1 MKVGTS
7 GRVAAGIVTAAACL
21 ALLAAPAAHADND
34 DAVAKA
40 RHAFVDRMV
49 ASHGFDR
56 AQLAALLDGA
66 AINQNILDAI
76 AKPAERVLPWYEY
89 RNIFLTDARI
99 DAGVQFWTDH
109 ADAIERTAERYGVA
123 PEMIVAIIGVETFFG
138 RRTGSY
144 RVIDALSTLAFAYPP
159 RATFF
164 ASELENFLVLGRDEQ
179 LDVTKAL
186 GSYAGAMGAGQFM
199 PSSYRSFAV
208 DGDGDGKRDLLGD
221 WDDVLASVANYFKKS
236 GWQPGEPVADR
247 ATRTADFH
255 GAEPGGG
262 VELNTTV
269 GALANEGYAFT
280 TRVPTDAPAVVLAF
294 EAPDGGSE
302 YWIGYKNF
310 RVITRYNR
318 SPKYALAAHQLGD
331 AIRERYLSVR
341 QRSAVE

>member
-7 GRVAAGIVTAAACL
+7 GRVAARIVTAAACL
-21 ALLAAPAAHADND
+21 AALVGSAARADND

-40 RHAFVDRMV
+40 RRTFVDRMV
-49 ASHGFDR
+49 TSHGFDR
-56 AQLAALLDGA
+56 AELTTLLDGA
-66 AINQNILDAI
+66 TINQSILDAI
-76 AKPAERVLPWYEY
+76 SKPAERVLPWYEY

-99 DAGVQFWTDH
+99 DAGVQFWTAH
-109 ADAIERTAERYGVA
+109 APEVERESLRYGVA

-144 RVIDALSTLAFAYPP
+144 RVIDALATLAFAYPP

-164 ASELENFLVLGRDEQ
+164 ASELENFLVLGRDQQ

-199 PSSYRSFAV
+199 PSSYRRYAV

-221 WDDVLASVANYFKKS
+221 WDDVLGSVANYFKES
-236 GWQPGEPVADR
+236 GWQTGRPVADR
-247 ATRTADFH
+247 ALRTSDFH

-262 VELNTTV
+262 VDLDTTV
-269 GALANEGYAFT
+269 GALTQAGYAFT
-280 TRVPTDAPAVVLAF
+280 TQMPSEEPAVVLAF
-294 EAPDGGSE
+294 EAPNGGSE
-302 YWIGYKNF
+302 YWVGYRNF

-318 SPKYALAAHQLGD
+318 SPKYALAAHQLGE
-331 AIRERYLSVR
+331 AIRDRYLAAQSR
-341 QRSAVE
+341 GPVE